1 MPRNVTVDGAL
12 GVSSLGWWSLSH
24 IADRANSDHAQLG
37 PEHCGL
43 PQSTANSAIAQSRE
57 PTLHPALAEIDVLK
71 RRIAELEAAVT
82 ARDDFLAIAAHELRN
97 PMTPILGQVERLNRL
112 VARGSCSPAKI
123 SAGLTL
129 IEQIVRLFIKRS
141 TTLLDVSR
149 MTGGK
154 LKLRVETFD
163 LQQLIQRVTKA
174 HEPTAEHSGCVLNFA
189 EVGPVMVALDELAVE
204 QILDNILLNALR
216 YGGGQPVSITLGYS
230 DDRVWTLVRDRGIGI
245 SQRDRSRIFQR
256 FEQAVSH
263 SPHGGFGVG
272 LWVVGQLVH
281 AMGGEIEVDSVVNEG
296 TTFKVTLPRF
306 IAQTR

>member
-1 MPRNVTVDGAL
+1 
-12 GVSSLGWWSLSH
+12 LSQL
-24 IADRANSDHAQLG
+24 ADRANSEHTQLIMG
-37 PEHCGL
+37 AEHCGL
-43 PQSTANSAIAQSRE
+43 PRLQSPE
-57 PTLHPALAEIDVLK
+57 PTPHPALMQLTEIDALK
-71 RRIAELEAAVT
+71 KRIAELETAVA

-112 VARGSCSPAKI
+112 VTRGLCTSAQI
-123 SAGLTL
+123 SAGLNL
-129 IEQIVRLFIKRS
+129 IEQIVRLFVKRS

-154 LKLRVETFD
+154 LRLHVETFD
-163 LQQLIQRVTKA
+163 LHQLIQRVTKA
-174 HEPTAEHSGCVLNFA
+174 HEPTAEHSGCILNYA
-189 EVGPVMVALDELAVE
+189 EVGPVLVALDALAVE

-216 YGGGQPVSITLGYS
+216 YGGGHPVDIALGHS
-230 DDRVWTLVRDRGIGI
+230 EDRVWTLVRDRGLGI
-245 SQRDRSRIFQR
+245 SQKDQSRIFQR

-281 AMGGEIEVDSVVNEG
+281 AMGGEIEVDSAVNEG

-306 IAQTR
+306 IAQTT